1 MTICAGRL
9 RVLTSSLS
17 ELPTLSRLLSLSRL
31 ADFPGVPWEDRGN
44 VLTNHRMNNP
54 GNTDGSWGESPLPR
68 VLWNHNFTQHRLKSS
83 SLQCTDWL
91 VQQVREK
98 CESHLGQLYNNQQD
112 KQLVN
117 NATFLFNP
125 HMNSDGW
132 VKLQKRTHPFVYF
145 YYSYMCVYAYMYTE
159 TYSLAMC

>member
-117 NATFLFNP
+117 NATFLLI
-125 HMNSDGW
+125 HTWTLTAGW
-132 VKLQKRTHPFVYF
+132 SCKNAHIHLYIFIIRT
-145 YYSYMCVYAYMYTE
+145 CVYMPTS
-159 TYSLAMC
+159 TQKHIL